1 MSAHDIRDTKRPDPD
16 QVLVDIADYVM
27 NYDVTKSNEAME
39 TARYCLMDTL
49 GCGLLALSY
58 PACTALLLNGHV
70 RLRFVS
76 PQLSC
81 MHQGSGPRRS
91 RCVDDQWGQSPWYF
105 LRIRPRA
112 RCIQHWRNDSLVG
125 LQ

>member
-27 NYDVTKSNEAME
+27 NYDVTKSSEAME

-58 PACTALLLNGHV
+58 PNLYQSFEL
-70 RLRFVS
+70 
-76 PQLSC
+76 
-81 MHQGSGPRRS
+81 RRS
-91 RCVDDQWGQSPWYF
+91 R
-105 LRIRPRA
+105 RIHAQRSES
-112 RCIQHWRNDSLVG
+112 HSTSHMN
-125 LQ
+125 

>member
-27 NYDVTKSNEAME
+27 NYDVTKSSEAME

-58 PACTALLLNGHV
+58 PACTNCTLLLDGHIG
-70 RLRFVS
+70 LRFVS
-76 PQLSC
+76 FELSC
-81 MHQGSGPRRS
+81 LYKSFGPRRPRRIHAQ
-91 RCVDDQWGQSPWYF
+91 RCESPRYF
-105 LRIRPRA
+105 L
-112 RCIQHWRNDSLVG
+112 
-125 LQ
+125 